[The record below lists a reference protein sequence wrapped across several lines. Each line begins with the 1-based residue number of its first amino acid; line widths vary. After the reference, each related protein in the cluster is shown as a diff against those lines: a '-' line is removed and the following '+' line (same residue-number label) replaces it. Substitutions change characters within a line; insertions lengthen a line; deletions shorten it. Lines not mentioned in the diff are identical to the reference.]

1 MLRPPKFFPGWG
13 DKATMVRR
21 TKTRK
26 RTVKARDPF
35 WRLRRVFGEKTRPS
49 AKAYRRAETRRAERA
64 PEPGDG

>member
-1 MLRPPKFFPGWG
+1 
-13 DKATMVRR
+13 MVRR
-21 TKTRK
+21 TKTRR